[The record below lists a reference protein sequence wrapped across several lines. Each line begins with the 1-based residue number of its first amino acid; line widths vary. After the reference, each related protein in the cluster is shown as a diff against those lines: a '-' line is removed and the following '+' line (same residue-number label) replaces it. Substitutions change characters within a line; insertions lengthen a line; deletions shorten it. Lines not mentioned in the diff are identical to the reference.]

1 MFSLRHPI
9 CRSTLFFVLGI
20 GGLAVL
26 ASLASANAYRQVAG
40 RAETVRLQIVP
51 SGAMRRIGFYMPQRV
66 ELTDKK
72 PDGLQK
78 APADLTAPL
87 YGVLTIGP
95 KERPASIIVIIDEP
109 EGKDA
114 RLFVDTNGNGDLTD
128 DPSTEWKKNTYPGNG
143 GKQYTTYMGGASV
156 QAPGIGQPVHLG
168 MYRFDKN
175 DPDRAQLKSTL
186 FYFRDYAYDGQMR
199 LGSKSYHVMLSDDLA
214 TGDFR
219 GKPDDKRSG
228 VDLLIDVNGNGR
240 FDPRGEMYDATKP
253 FNIKGTTYE
262 IADMDPSGSSF
273 KVVQSSKAVAEIL
286 PPPDLSAGHKAI
298 PFSVVTTSGRTIH
311 FPGSYKG
318 KVVLLD
324 FWATWCGPCRGE
336 LPYLT
341 KAYTKYHPQGFDV
354 LGISL
359 DQANNGPQ
367 LAAFTKEN
375 NMPWLQVYDGK
386 FWNAQIAQTYVI
398 QSIPHAFLVDGDTG
412 TILAEG
418 EGIRGEN
425 LAPAIQKALAK
436 KKQTH

>member
-1 MFSLRHPI
+1 MFSLRQ
-9 CRSTLFFVLGI
+9 LFSPSARLVALCL
-20 GGLAVL
+20 GGLAIL
-26 ASLASANAYRQVAG
+26 AAPASARAQSQASG
-40 RAETVRLQIVP
+40 SAETVKLQFLP
-51 SGAMRRIGFYMPQRV
+51 SGAMRKIGFYMPQRL

-72 PDGLQK
+72 PDGLVK

-95 KERPASIIVIIDEP
+95 KEHPASVIVIVDEP

-114 RLFVDTNGNGDLTD
+114 RLFVDANGNGDLTD
-128 DPSTEWKKNTYPGNG
+128 DPATEWKKNPYPAKDN
-143 GKQYTTYMGGASV
+143 KQYAMYMGGTNV
-156 QAPGIGQPVHLG
+156 QVPGIGQPVRLN

-175 DPDRAQLKSTL
+175 DPDRAQIKNTL
-186 FYFRDYAYDGQMR
+186 LYFGDYAYDGQMR
-199 LGSKSYHVMLSDDLA
+199 LGTKSYHVMLADNFT

-219 GKPDDKRSG
+219 GKPGGKQSG
-228 VDLLIDVNGNGR
+228 VNLLIDVNGNGR

-262 IADMDPSGSSF
+262 IANMDPSGSSF
-273 KVVQSSKAVAEIL
+273 QVVKSSKTVAEIL
-286 PPPDLSAGHKAI
+286 PPPDMSAGHKVL
-298 PFSVVTTSGRTIH
+298 PFTIATTSGRTIN
-311 FPGSYKG
+311 FPSSYKG

-324 FWATWCGPCRGE
+324 FWATWCGPCRAE

-367 LAAFTKEN
+367 VAAFTKEN

-386 FWNAQIAQTYVI
+386 FWNAKIAQLYVI
-398 QSIPHAFLVDGDTG
+398 ESIPHAFLVDGDTG

-418 EGIRGEN
+418 DSIRGEN
-425 LAPAIQKALAK
+425 LAPAIQKALVQK
-436 KKQTH
+436 KHTR